1 MKKIFESS
9 IFSKVLSTLLFVLAV
24 VSSGGMSLAV
34 AADGQA
40 MDPGSN
46 AADPHA
52 GSYKNNGDPDL
63 SKTTL
68 TGPAEG
74 SIKDSP
80 NKGIEQPGHAS
91 TGSALDEQ
99 QLIEKEIDE
108 YVSKYRAHRYPLHTD
123 ILRKARQ
130 IKVDVKDPTDYE
142 IGEAVMELTTIGA
155 ISAGE
160 GEVTLTKGT
169 HIANADWNILRANVE
184 VMVGLPG
191 GYQGSVADGSPLI
204 LFVTGKTKTEMTV
217 IALNGAP
224 GTTNTDETK
233 VPAIPAGTTF
243 FPMAPAMSESE
254 VEIEPDNAM
263 PTERK
268 CYLQKKVCSI
278 TYTDLFRRI
287 RKKAKWNVQDI
298 RDYALD
304 MFRINCTR
312 SMLISAP
319 RKFKKYND
327 KTGWEYAYTEEGI
340 LRQMRL
346 GYELADG
353 QIDFSDLIAIQA
365 MLCGKY
371 NSPYD
376 LTAYCGTKFIQRLL
390 NIDFSKHKEYTV
402 RNYTDET
409 TKIKIT
415 SFESNFGTLKFVHEY
430 GLNDLGYSECAII
443 FGVEESKHF
452 YYDKRKTLKIDHA
465 KGEGGEVREAKTE
478 YYIKDDCVKLDTFNS
493 MIVGPATLVGG
504 YSLSALDVVLKSV
517 NELPESGSAGDI
529 VYLQA
534 DVLAEDGTVENAM
547 GLYIYESNAWKPYDG
562 KSKFI
567 A

>member
-1 MKKIFESS
+1 MKKTFESS
-9 IFSKVLSTLLFVLAV
+9 IFSKVLGALLFVMAIV
-24 VSSGGMSLAV
+24 TSGGMSLAV

-40 MDPGSN
+40 MDPGFNGTDPN
-46 AADPHA
+46 A
-52 GSYKNNGDPDL
+52 GK
-63 SKTTL
+63 
-68 TGPAEG
+68 PAEG
-74 SIKDSP
+74 AITDSP
-80 NKGIEQPGHAS
+80 NKGIEQPSHA
-91 TGSALDEQ
+91 TTASALDDEN
-99 QLIEKEIDE
+99 LIENQIDD

-130 IKVDVKDPTDYE
+130 IKVDVKEPTDYE
-142 IGEAVMELTTIGA
+142 IGEAVLELSTVGA
-155 ISAGE
+155 ITGGAS
-160 GEVTLTKGT
+160 EVTLTKGT
-169 HIANADWNILRANVE
+169 HIATADWNILRANVQ
-184 VMVGLPG
+184 VMVAMPG
-191 GYQGSVADGSPLI
+191 GYQGNVADGSPLI
-204 LFVTGKTKTEMTV
+204 LLVTAKSGTSMTV

-224 GTTNTDETK
+224 NTSNPDETL
-233 VPAIPAGTTF
+233 VPNIPAGTTF
-243 FPMAPAMSESE
+243 LTMASAMSESE

-278 TYTDLFRRI
+278 TYTDLFNRI
-287 RKKAKWNVQDI
+287 KKKAKWSVQDI

-312 SMLISAP
+312 SMLLSFP
-319 RKFKKYND
+319 RKFKKHNE

-346 GYELADG
+346 GYELQDG

-371 NSPYD
+371 NSPYE

-430 GLNDLGYSECAII
+430 GLDDPGYSECAII
-443 FGVEESKHF
+443 FGVEEAKHF
-452 YYDKRKTLKIDHA
+452 YYDKQKHLSVNHA
-465 KGEGGEVREAKTE
+465 KGEGGVVREAKSE
-478 YYIKDDCVKLDTFNS
+478 YYIKDDCVKLNTFNS
-493 MIVGPATLVGG
+493 MIVGPANLIGG
-504 YSLSALDVVLKSV
+504 YNLSALDTVMKSV
-517 NELPESGSAGDI
+517 NALPATGAVGDI

-534 DVLAEDGTVENAM
+534 DVLNTNGEVVNPM
-547 GLYIYESNAWKPYDG
+547 GLYICTTANSGSSQNAVWAPYDG